1 MKRVHN
7 KKPVFHLVCM
17 FLVGG
22 AAAGMLKGR
31 GALQDIDQ
39 MSLFRSVCKYCVSVT
54 SVRDIVPSLKYAIQE
69 AQSGTPGKCS
79 AGNYIH
85 LRCLKF

>member
-1 MKRVHN
+1 MNLCLYLVY
-7 KKPVFHLVCM
+7 VFI
-17 FLVGG
+17 VGG

-39 MSLFRSVCKYCVSVT
+39 MSLFRTVCKYCVSVT
-54 SVRDIVPSLKYAIQE
+54 SVRDIIPSLKYAIQE

-79 AGNYIH
+79 ADV
-85 LRCLKF
+85 RDV

>member
-1 MKRVHN
+1 MN
-7 KKPVFHLVCM
+7 LCFYLVCVVV
-17 FLVGG
+17 VGG

-54 SVRDIVPSLKYAIQE
+54 SVRDIVPSLKCAIQE

-79 AGNYIH
+79 SD
-85 LRCLKF
+85 KFDTHRSVHHNIFL

>member
-1 MKRVHN
+1 MMDFFGLIMN
-7 KKPVFHLVCM
+7 LCFYLVCV
-17 FLVGG
+17 FIVGG

-69 AQSGTPGKCS
+69 AKSGTPGKCS
-79 AGNYIH
+79 TDV
-85 LRCLKF
+85 RDV

>member
-1 MKRVHN
+1 
-7 KKPVFHLVCM
+7 VFV
-17 FLVGG
+17 VGG

-69 AQSGTPGKCS
+69 AQSGTPGKCF
-79 AGNYIH
+79 ADIWDV
-85 LRCLKF
+85 